1 MHKDTAKLLLGLVPV
16 ASLIGVA
23 VAIAPRFD
31 TIRAAGVANWAQQHP
46 SVVSGVVAVVIG
58 VFGLV
63 VACCY
68 VLLAAPKPWREL
80 RSDDNWL
87 SDAFSS
93 HAVGI
98 PYFSDSSTFLDAEA
112 NVAQAAAATAAQPAA
127 ATAAQPAALP
137 AATATADVTSGDR
150 EAVAKAVERTLL
162 LSERLEA
169 ASRFKKFAWLYVL
182 CLLAI
187 VGGAGVVLI
196 SLPAAETPITIPTT
210 VQLHLP
216 PGAEAAFDAATG
228 CVASRTTVAVAVGGF
243 WDDPELRLYGLG
255 CHSARWSPQRSV
267 DVVIT
272 AK

>member
-23 VAIAPRFD
+23 IAVEPSFD
-31 TIRAAGVANWAQQHP
+31 TIRAAGVASWARQHP

-68 VLLAAPKPWREL
+68 VLLAAPKPWKEL

-87 SDAFSS
+87 SKAFSD

-98 PYFSDSSTFLDAEA
+98 PYFSDASTFLNAEA
-112 NVAQAAAATAAQPAA
+112 QVAQPVAQPAA
-127 ATAAQPAALP
+127 DVTK
-137 AATATADVTSGDR
+137 ADVTSGDR

-162 LSERLEA
+162 LSERLQA
-169 ASRFKKFAWLYVL
+169 AKRFKKFGFLYVP

-196 SLPAAETPITIPTT
+196 TLPAAETPITIPTT

-216 PGAEAAFDAATG
+216 SGAEVVFAAATG
-228 CVASRTTVAVAVGGF
+228 CVASGTTVAVAVGGF
-243 WDDPELRLYGLG
+243 WDNPELRLYGPG
-255 CHSARWSPQRSV
+255 CHSGRWSPQRSV
-267 DVVIT
+267 DLVIT